1 MLMAESSSPTTD
13 DWQLPLNFRIDGN
26 SVSFWLKVKPR
37 SQREGLRLD
46 SSGELRLQVSAPASE
61 GQANEACVRFLAR
74 ALRLPQASVV
84 ILAGKKSR
92 RKLIRIVGDSAQGI
106 VGQLDALTTDD

>member
-1 MLMAESSSPTTD
+1 MLRTNC
-13 DWQLPLNFRIDGN
+13 WQRLVNLRIDGN
-26 SVSFWLKVKPR
+26 SISFWLKVKPR

-46 SSGELRLQVSAPASE
+46 SSGQLRLEVSAPAAE

-74 ALRLPQASVV
+74 ALGLPQASVV

-106 VGQLDALTTDD
+106 VGQLDALTADD